1 MHKLA
6 DMKKGML
13 AIGLLIFSMLPVS
26 TWAHGGASVD
36 TDQCRVI
43 IGSHIVHFTAY
54 QPQLTGSTDY
64 CTDIPEIGMTE
75 IVFDYE
81 DKALRNMTVSF
92 EITKEPEGTTI
103 FKQEPTKLP
112 TGSFN
117 KKVNFTEA
125 GKYRVHVSLE
135 NEGQTVDEHIALKVG
150 TAQTGMST
158 TTLFVIVV
166 LLVAGLYILYLSNAG
181 FKALI
186 DKLLLKKEA

>member
-1 MHKLA
+1 MQTLV

-13 AIGLLIFSMLPVS
+13 AAGLLLLSVFPL
-26 TWAHGGASVD
+26 TGWAHGGASVD

-43 IGSHIVHFTAY
+43 LGSHIVHFTAY

-64 CTDIPEIGMTE
+64 CTDIPETGMTS

-112 TGSFN
+112 TGTFN
-117 KKVNFTEA
+117 TNVNFTEA
-125 GKYRVHVSLE
+125 GKYRVHVSIE
-135 NEGQTVDEHIALKVG
+135 NEGQTADEHIGLKVG
-150 TAQTGMST
+150 TAQTGLSN
-158 TTLFVIVV
+158 TTLFVIGV

-181 FKALI
+181 FKELV
-186 DKLLLKKEA
+186 DKLLKKKEA